1 MKDNSMEKVLVNF
14 LIKMNISVIGVITNS
29 MEMENIYFLNKKNI
43 LKEILKMV
51 DFMVKEHI
59 FMKME
64 VFIVV
69 IGHREVKKD

>member
-1 MKDNSMEKVLVNF
+1 MEKVLVNF